1 MRIHMGANYEGYEL
15 GRQLEAHLKESGH
28 EVIWHGADF
37 YDFEDDYPLFSM
49 RVGQAVIADEDNAL
63 EVRGV
68 VVGGSGAGEI
78 IASNKVNGAR
88 AIASISTE
96 YVIHA
101 REHVNANILVIGA
114 AFTNLAQAKEQI
126 DALVST
132 KFLMVLDDARRI
144 VNTNE
149 FENSG
154 TIEGWMIEH

>member
-15 GRQLEAHLKESGH
+15 GRELETHLKGAGH

-49 RVGQAVIADEDNAL
+49 RVGLAVVADEDAAL
-63 EVRGV
+63 EVRGI
-68 VVGGSGAGEI
+68 VVGGSGAGEV

-88 AIASISTE
+88 AIPSLSVP
-96 YVIHA
+96 YVQQA
-101 REHVNANILVIGA
+101 REHANANILAIGA
-114 AFTNLAQAKEQI
+114 AFTSIDDAKAQI
-126 DALVST
+126 DALLNT
-132 KFLMVLDDARRI
+132 KFGMTLDDARRI